1 MSLSIQKSAANCAAA
16 DSEISNK
23 TASLSIQKSTMKNC
37 VAIDLEI
44 DNNGGVIFGFTLFC
58 VFTGLLKCIYS
69 CLEYY
74 NVLVYV
80 WNAKL

>member
-1 MSLSIQKSAANCAAA
+1 VSLSIQKSAANCVAA
-16 DSEISNK
+16 DSEIGNK
-23 TASLSIQKSTMKNC
+23 TASLSIQKLTMKNC

-44 DNNGGVIFGFTLFC
+44 DNNGGVISGFTLFC
-58 VFTGLLKCIYS
+58 VFTGILKCINS